1 MFCTKCG
8 AQLQDDAKFC
18 TACGAR
24 VAHPNAACAQAATC
38 EANLEEAA
46 PLPPNPSA
54 DMATDAHAPET
65 TPNAN
70 STDNVSPTHAAT
82 NPGDPKRRPRWRGIE
97 SNAQERRQANHSA
110 QPPTRS
116 LVVLVALALALAA
129 GNRLRRLPRIRRRYR
144 TLSAAGTNRAGRSGR
159 RQAKRARPARR
170 KRRER
175 RGAEVTE
182 APANILQVSRVL
194 ALGSEGEQFIT
205 THGASSKTAATETP
219 WVMPLRCIPPTAT
232 A

>member
-24 VAHPNAACAQAATC
+24 VAHPNAAYAQAATC

-54 DMATDAHAPET
+54 DMATDAHTPET

-82 NPGDPKRRPRWRGIE
+82 NPGAPSDAPLARHRTKRSRAP
-97 SNAQERRQANHSA
+97 SSK
-110 QPPTRS
+110 P
-116 LVVLVALALALAA
+116 
-129 GNRLRRLPRIRRRYR
+129 
-144 TLSAAGTNRAGRSGR
+144 LSAAADAFPSWC
-159 RQAKRARPARR
+159 
-170 KRRER
+170 
-175 RGAEVTE
+175 
-182 APANILQVSRVL
+182 S
-194 ALGSEGEQFIT
+194 
-205 THGASSKTAATETP
+205 
-219 WVMPLRCIPPTAT
+219 
-232 A
+232 

>member
-24 VAHPNAACAQAATC
+24 VAHPNATCAQAATC

-65 TPNAN
+65 TLNAN

-82 NPGDPKRRPRWRGIE
+82 NPGVPSDASAGEASSQTLKSAVKQTTQRSRRRVP
-97 SNAQERRQANHSA
+97 
-110 QPPTRS
+110 
-116 LVVLVALALALAA
+116 LVVLVAW
-129 GNRLRRLPRIRRRYR
+129 RWRLPPEPP
-144 TLSAAGTNRAGRSGR
+144 T
-159 RQAKRARPARR
+159 
-170 KRRER
+170 
-175 RGAEVTE
+175 
-182 APANILQVSRVL
+182 
-194 ALGSEGEQFIT
+194 
-205 THGASSKTAATETP
+205 
-219 WVMPLRCIPPTAT
+219 PPTAYT
-232 A
+232 STLSRPLSSRHKPSRPFRAATSKTRPPSPKKVTRTQRRPR

>member
-24 VAHPNAACAQAATC
+24 VAHPNAAACAQAATC

-82 NPGDPKRRPRWRGIE
+82 NPGTPSDAPAGEASSQTLKSVVKQTTQRSRRRVPSWCSWPWRWRWPPETAYAAYRVYVDVIAPSQQPAQTEQAVQDGDKQ
-97 SNAQERRQANHSA
+97 NAPA
-110 QPPTRS
+110 QPEES
-116 LVVLVALALALAA
+116 DANA
-129 GNRLRRLPRIRRRYR
+129 
-144 TLSAAGTNRAGRSGR
+144 
-159 RQAKRARPARR
+159 
-170 KRRER
+170 
-175 RGAEVTE
+175 E
-182 APANILQVSRVL
+182 APR
-194 ALGSEGEQFIT
+194 
-205 THGASSKTAATETP
+205 
-219 WVMPLRCIPPTAT
+219 
-232 A
+232 

>member
-46 PLPPNPSA
+46 LLLPNPGA

-70 STDNVSPTHAAT
+70 SADNVSPAHAAT
-82 NPGDPKRRPRWRGIE
+82 NPGVPSDAPAGEAVRQTLKSAVKQTTQRSRRRVP
-97 SNAQERRQANHSA
+97 
-110 QPPTRS
+110 

-129 GNRLRRLPRIRRRYR
+129 EPP
-144 TLSAAGTNRAGRSGR
+144 T
-159 RQAKRARPARR
+159 
-170 KRRER
+170 
-175 RGAEVTE
+175 
-182 APANILQVSRVL
+182 
-194 ALGSEGEQFIT
+194 
-205 THGASSKTAATETP
+205 
-219 WVMPLRCIPPTAT
+219 PPTAYT
-232 A
+232 STLSRPLSSRHKPSRPFRAATSKTRPPSPKNVTRTQRRPR